1 MELGVVGKE
10 PGEVTARPALRPLT
24 NESGPRDRHGLVVL
38 LRHSKL
44 TGQTLQSRAGEF
56 DGGVPPRP
64 ARLKVDDTHM
74 VEMGELAQL
83 TA

>member
-1 MELGVVGKE
+1 MELGVVVKE
-10 PGEVTARPALRPLT
+10 PGEVTARFGLRSLA

-38 LRHSKL
+38 LRHSEL
-44 TGQTLQSRAGEF
+44 TGQALQSRAGEL
-56 DGGVPPRP
+56 DGGVPPHP
-64 ARLKVDDTHM
+64 ARLKVDDPHM